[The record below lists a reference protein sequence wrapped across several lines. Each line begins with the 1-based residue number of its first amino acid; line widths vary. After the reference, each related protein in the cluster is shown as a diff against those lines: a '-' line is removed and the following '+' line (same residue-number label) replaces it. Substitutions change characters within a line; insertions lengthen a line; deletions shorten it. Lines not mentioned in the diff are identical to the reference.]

1 VRGGSALV
9 QGVDGEAI
17 RNEVESIVGAKLT
30 AEASGAVI
38 QVLDEAD
45 VEAVLRITRKAGG
58 HLASIQTVKQSLEE
72 LFVKETAE

>member
-1 VRGGSALV
+1 MHSIH
-9 QGVDGEAI
+9 DGAI
-17 RNEVESIVGAKLT
+17 CGANDGIAQLR
-30 AEASGAVI
+30 
-38 QVLDEAD
+38 VLNEAD